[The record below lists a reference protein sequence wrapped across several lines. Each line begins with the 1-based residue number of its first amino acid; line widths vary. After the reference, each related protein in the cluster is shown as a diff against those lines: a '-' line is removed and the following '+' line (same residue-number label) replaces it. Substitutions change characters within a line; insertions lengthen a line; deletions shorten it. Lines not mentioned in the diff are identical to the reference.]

1 MGWEVGERSNREWK
15 YVHLWL
21 IHVDVWQKSTQ
32 YCSGFCH
39 TLTGISHGFTCIPHP
54 DPPSHLSLYLIPLG
68 FPSAP
73 GRSTCLMHPTWAGEL
88 FHPRKVTLVVKMSRS
103 HLTHPFTLPLQ
114 TQVQSLRSEVLS
126 KPTRGQPQKQAQ
138 AKGKREESRKAER
151 SPYPFREVGSSHRGG
166 QQSTTGGY
174 TPGITQE
181 HQSGVGWQ

>member
-1 MGWEVGERSNREWK
+1 
-15 YVHLWL
+15 
-21 IHVDVWQKSTQ
+21 
-32 YCSGFCH
+32 
-39 TLTGISHGFTCIPHP
+39 
-54 DPPSHLSLYLIPLG
+54 
-68 FPSAP
+68 
-73 GRSTCLMHPTWAGEL
+73 MHPTWAGEL

-151 SPYPFREVGSSHRGG
+151 SPYPFREVGSSRRGG